1 MQQIIVILSSSL
13 HRNNQIIVG
22 REGGEEQ
29 KRGRGT
35 ESIIA
40 DHLFMRDSIIM
51 REREKEMGHAVV
63 KREWGVSKGWG
74 QEQETSHRPS
84 YYVVLALVVL

>member
-1 MQQIIVILSSSL
+1 L
-13 HRNNQIIVG
+13 HRNNQIIIG

-29 KRGRGT
+29 KRGIGT

-51 REREKEMGHAVV
+51 REREKEMGCAIIE
-63 KREWGVSKGWG
+63 REWG
-74 QEQETSHRPS
+74 
-84 YYVVLALVVL
+84 